1 MEFLLGFHHENDENE
16 RHENDDE
23 LTVKEMFIQDVYGV
37 IMLEINT
44 HDFIKEILIC
54 WKTIWKFRQKDS
66 REWV

>member
-16 RHENDDE
+16 KDENDDE

-54 WKTIWKFRQKDS
+54 WKTI
-66 REWV
+66 